1 MLLAGAM
8 TSICLRIMR
17 YEMETFLWI
26 LLMVLIVFYIIG
38 SVVRHVLDSFEA
50 ERKKAEK
57 EAAEKEAAEKEVS
70 DEGEVIMKEET
81 PDTAGKVTEGVHT

>member
-38 SVVRHVLDSFEA
+38 GVIRHVMDSFEA
-50 ERKKAEK
+50 ERKKAE
-57 EAAEKEAAEKEVS
+57 EEQAEKEVS
-70 DEGEVIMKEET
+70 DEGEVIRKEEAS
-81 PDTAGKVTEGVHT
+81 DAAGKDTEGVQT